1 MASYKNIHGF
11 TVQNLDE
18 DPSTTSSVGQIYYNA
33 STGQFKSVTEG
44 GAPIGSWSTGGAL
57 NTRRSGLSAFG
68 ASNSSS
74 IATGGSSPGPSGT
87 YEDVVEQYNGTSW
100 TEIAE
105 FTTARNQH
113 GSFGSTT
120 AGLIC
125 GGIVS
130 LNTATS
136 STQTWNGSSW
146 TEVNELNTAK
156 SYNATG
162 GNGTQ
167 TAGLISVGWTG
178 TATTYTVESW
188 DGTNWTEVAEPNG
201 SIYLRASMSLAP
213 NTDSLLFGGG
223 YPRSTTTETWNG
235 SAWTEVSDLNTA
247 RADMG
252 GAGTA
257 TDGIGFGGRSNAA
270 TSGSVLTEF
279 WNGTSWTEIA
289 DQGVST
295 IFYFADTGS
304 GTSGMKIGGATV
316 DPPNN
321 DLSNVVEEWTAAE
334 FQIKTL
340 TTS

>member
-33 STGQFKSVTEG
+33 STGQFKSVIEG
-44 GAPIGSWSTGGAL
+44 GASIGSWSSGGTL
-57 NTRRSGLSAFG
+57 NTRRSGLSSFG
-68 ASNSSS
+68 ASNSSN
-74 IATGGSSPGPSGT
+74 IATGGSSPGPTGT
-87 YEDVVEQYNGTSW
+87 YEDVVEQYDGTSW

-113 GSFGSTT
+113 GSFGSAT

-125 GGIVS
+125 GGIVA
-130 LNTATS
+130 LNTSTN

-146 TEVNELNTAK
+146 SEANELNT
-156 SYNATG
+156 SRGYMQTG
-162 GNGTQ
+162 GNGTY
-167 TAGLISVGWTG
+167 TAGLISAGYTS
-178 TATTYTVESW
+178 TAVYNVESW
-188 DGTNWTEVAEPNG
+188 NGSSWSEVAEPN
-201 SIYLRASMSLAP
+201 STVYLRGSMGLAP
-213 NTDSLLFGGG
+213 NTDSLIFGGG
-223 YPRSTTTETWNG
+223 YPRTTNTESWDG
-235 SAWTEVSDLNTA
+235 SSWTEVSDLNTA

-257 TDGIGFGGRSNAA
+257 TTGIGFGGRSNSPPPG
-270 TSGSVLTEF
+270 TVLTEH

-289 DQGVST
+289 DQSVAT
-295 IFYFADTGS
+295 IFYFGDGGS
-304 GTSGMKIGGATV
+304 ATSGMKVGGATV

-321 DLSNVVEEWTAAE
+321 DLSNVVEEWAAAE
-334 FQIKTL
+334 IQIKTL